1 MRPASPYTYK
11 GPPMTDEQKYQLLL
25 IDAICG
31 VGFPAVTIAAECERV
46 GLAHYRPGLD
56 VPWSWDRK
64 ALWNVSL
71 DDLQELY
78 SGLCEQREKNM
89 EPTAPLD
96 EPESRIL
103 LS

>member
-1 MRPASPYTYK
+1 MSADIKR
-11 GPPMTDEQKYQLLL
+11 GMTDEQKYQLLL

-31 VGFPAVTIAAECERV
+31 AGFAGSITIASECERV
-46 GLAHYRPGLD
+46 GMACFVGNQHNPD
-56 VPWSWDRK
+56 WQWDRK
-64 ALWNVSL
+64 ALWNVAV

-96 EPESRIL
+96 EPESLIIL
-103 LS
+103 Q

>member
-1 MRPASPYTYK
+1 
-11 GPPMTDEQKYQLLL
+11 MTDEQKFQLLL

-46 GLAHYRPGLD
+46 GMATYSYSLD
-56 VPWSWDRK
+56 GGTWLWDRK
-64 ALWNVSL
+64 ALWNVTI

-78 SGLCEQREKNM
+78 SGLCERREKNM
-89 EPTAPLD
+89 QPTEPLDD